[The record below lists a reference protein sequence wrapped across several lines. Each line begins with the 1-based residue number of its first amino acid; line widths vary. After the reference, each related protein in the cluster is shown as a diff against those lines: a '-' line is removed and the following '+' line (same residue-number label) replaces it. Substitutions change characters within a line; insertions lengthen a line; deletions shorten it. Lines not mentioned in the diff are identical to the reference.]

1 MDKEK
6 EIISQA
12 NEITNS
18 MSPLDLVQKRCF
30 YLIVQQVRKDYI
42 ETENPKK
49 EYKDMTIHMTPEN
62 LARAR
67 DAKHIT
73 QAFESLKTLRNANFT
88 IDTDDYMLN
97 VGIINY
103 AKYYKEKKIYEVQVS
118 KEILPYLVDL
128 SRRYFT
134 SYNLTV
140 AISLRHVSTQRFYEL
155 CNQYKHK
162 AGMKFFI
169 EADQLRNMLMLD
181 GKYQKDAHLRKFV
194 FDVAQ
199 KELKELYDKGQCD
212 LCFDYKPD
220 EATKVGKKY
229 TRYWIYIHTRKIIRG
244 QTSPRLFVLP
254 SKKTLEFNNWRER
267 QKAAAREDRSLLHL
281 FFLLCLQE
289 CSRRLRIVCLEI
301 PPQGCIVKFLPCFV
315 LQSFRP
321 ALGLAHRTYLPKHEA
336 KHGHECRCTAYD
348 YSFD

>member
-30 YLIVQQVRKDYI
+30 YLIVQQVRKKYI
-42 ETENPKK
+42 ETDQPTKKYENMIIN
-49 EYKDMTIHMTPEN
+49 MTSDT
-62 LARAR
+62 LAKAR
-67 DAKHIT
+67 DEKHVT
-73 QAFESLKTLRNANFT
+73 QAFESLAKLRDQYFKIVT
-88 IDTDDYMLN
+88 KDFKLV

-103 AKYYKEKKIYEVQVS
+103 AKYIEETKMYEVEVS

-140 AISLRHVSTQRFYEL
+140 AITLRHVSTQRFYEL

-181 GKYQKDAHLRKFV
+181 GKYQKDSQMRKKV

-229 TRYWIYIHTRKIIRG
+229 TRYWIYIHTKETDQYQEQTFKQTQQQALYIYKVCLSVFKRDKKYCQRVYQWLELHPDKTQEMFDKVTRWQKDYKGADLAKIIRFA
-244 QTSPRLFVLP
+244 L
-254 SKKTLEFNNWRER
+254 K
-267 QKAAAREDRSLLHL
+267 ED
-281 FFLLCLQE
+281 FGIQ
-289 CSRRLRIVCLEI
+289 
-301 PPQGCIVKFLPCFV
+301 
-315 LQSFRP
+315 
-321 ALGLAHRTYLPKHEA
+321 
-336 KHGHECRCTAYD
+336 
-348 YSFD
+348 

>member
-30 YLIVQQVRKDYI
+30 YLIVQQVRKKYI
-42 ETENPKK
+42 ETDQPTKKYENMIIN
-49 EYKDMTIHMTPEN
+49 MTSDT
-62 LARAR
+62 LAKAR
-67 DAKHIT
+67 DEKHVT
-73 QAFESLKTLRNANFT
+73 QAFESLAKLRDQYFKIVT
-88 IDTDDYMLN
+88 KDFKLV

-103 AKYYKEKKIYEVQVS
+103 AKYIEETKMYEVEVS

-140 AISLRHVSTQRFYEL
+140 AITLRHVSTQRFYEL

-229 TRYWIYIHTRKIIRG
+229 TRYWIYIHTKETDQYQEQTFKQTQQQALYIYKVCLSVFKRDKKYCQRVYQWLELHPDKTQEMFDKVTRWQKDYKGADLAKIIRFA
-244 QTSPRLFVLP
+244 L
-254 SKKTLEFNNWRER
+254 K
-267 QKAAAREDRSLLHL
+267 ED
-281 FFLLCLQE
+281 FGIQ
-289 CSRRLRIVCLEI
+289 
-301 PPQGCIVKFLPCFV
+301 
-315 LQSFRP
+315 
-321 ALGLAHRTYLPKHEA
+321 
-336 KHGHECRCTAYD
+336 
-348 YSFD
+348 

>member
-30 YLIVQQVRKDYI
+30 YLIVQQVRKKYI
-42 ETENPKK
+42 ETDQPTKKYENMIIN
-49 EYKDMTIHMTPEN
+49 MTSDT
-62 LARAR
+62 LAKAR
-67 DAKHIT
+67 DEKHVT
-73 QAFESLKTLRNANFT
+73 QAFESLAKLRDQYFKIVT
-88 IDTDDYMLN
+88 KDFKLV

-103 AKYYKEKKIYEVQVS
+103 AKYIEETKMYEIEVS

-140 AISLRHVSTQRFYEL
+140 AITLRHVSTQRFYEL

-169 EADQLRNMLMLD
+169 DADQLRNMLMLD
-181 GKYQKDAHLRKFV
+181 GKYKKDSQMREKV

-199 KELKELYDKGQCD
+199 KELKELYDKGQSD

-229 TRYWIYIHTRKIIRG
+229 TRYWIYIHTKETDQYQEQTFKQTQQQALYIYKVCLSVFKRDKKYCNRAYQWLELHPDKIQEMFDKVTRWQKDYKGADLAKIIRFA
-244 QTSPRLFVLP
+244 L
-254 SKKTLEFNNWRER
+254 K
-267 QKAAAREDRSLLHL
+267 ED
-281 FFLLCLQE
+281 FK
-289 CSRRLRIVCLEI
+289 IV
-301 PPQGCIVKFLPCFV
+301 
-315 LQSFRP
+315 
-321 ALGLAHRTYLPKHEA
+321 
-336 KHGHECRCTAYD
+336 
-348 YSFD
+348 

>member
-30 YLIVQQVRKDYI
+30 YLIVQQVRKKYI
-42 ETENPKK
+42 ETDQPTKKYENMIIN
-49 EYKDMTIHMTPEN
+49 MTSDT
-62 LARAR
+62 LAKAR
-67 DAKHIT
+67 DEKHVT
-73 QAFESLKTLRNANFT
+73 QAFESLAKLRDQYFKIVT
-88 IDTDDYMLN
+88 KDFKLV

-103 AKYYKEKKIYEVQVS
+103 AKYIEETKMYEVEVS

-140 AISLRHVSTQRFYEL
+140 AITLRHVSTQRFYEL

-169 EADQLRNMLMLD
+169 DADQLRNMLMLD
-181 GKYQKDAHLRKFV
+181 GKYKKDSQMREKV

-199 KELKELYDKGQCD
+199 KELKELYDKGQSD

-229 TRYWIYIHTRKIIRG
+229 TRYWIYIHTNETDQYQEQTFKQTQQQALYIYKVCLSVFKRDKKYCNRAYQWLELHPDKIQEMFDKVTRWQKDYKGADLAKIIR
-244 QTSPRLFVLP
+244 FAF
-254 SKKTLEFNNWRER
+254 K
-267 QKAAAREDRSLLHL
+267 ED
-281 FFLLCLQE
+281 F
-289 CSRRLRIVCLEI
+289 RI
-301 PPQGCIVKFLPCFV
+301 Q
-315 LQSFRP
+315 
-321 ALGLAHRTYLPKHEA
+321 
-336 KHGHECRCTAYD
+336 
-348 YSFD
+348 

>member
-30 YLIVQQVRKDYI
+30 YLIVQQVRKKYI
-42 ETENPKK
+42 ETDQPTKKYENMIIN
-49 EYKDMTIHMTPEN
+49 MTSDT
-62 LARAR
+62 LAKAR
-67 DAKHIT
+67 DEKHVT
-73 QAFESLKTLRNANFT
+73 QAFESLAKLRDQYFKIVT
-88 IDTDDYMLN
+88 KDFKLV

-103 AKYYKEKKIYEVQVS
+103 AKYIEETKMYEVEVS

-140 AISLRHVSTQRFYEL
+140 AITLRHVSTQRFYEL

-199 KELKELYDKGQCD
+199 KELKELYDKGQSD

-229 TRYWIYIHTRKIIRG
+229 TRYWIYIHTKETDQYQEQTFKQTQQQALYIYKVCLSVFKRDKKYCNRAYQWLELHPDKIQEVFDKVTRLQKDYKGADLSKIIRYA
-244 QTSPRLFVLP
+244 F
-254 SKKTLEFNNWRER
+254 K
-267 QKAAAREDRSLLHL
+267 ED
-281 FFLLCLQE
+281 FK
-289 CSRRLRIVCLEI
+289 IV
-301 PPQGCIVKFLPCFV
+301 
-315 LQSFRP
+315 
-321 ALGLAHRTYLPKHEA
+321 
-336 KHGHECRCTAYD
+336 
-348 YSFD
+348 

>member
-30 YLIVQQVRKDYI
+30 YLIVQQVRKKYI
-42 ETENPKK
+42 ETDQPTKKYENMIIN
-49 EYKDMTIHMTPEN
+49 MTSDT
-62 LARAR
+62 LAKAR
-67 DAKHIT
+67 DEKHVT
-73 QAFESLKTLRNANFT
+73 QAFESLAKLRDQYFKIVT
-88 IDTDDYMLN
+88 KDFKLV

-103 AKYYKEKKIYEVQVS
+103 AKYIEETKMYEVEVS

-140 AISLRHVSTQRFYEL
+140 AITLRHVSTQRFYEL

-169 EADQLRNMLMLD
+169 DADQLRNMLMLD
-181 GKYQKDAHLRKFV
+181 GKYKKDSQMREKV

-199 KELKELYDKGQCD
+199 KELKELYDKGQSD
-212 LCFDYKPD
+212 LCFDYTPD

-229 TRYWIYIHTRKIIRG
+229 TRYWIYIHTNETDQYQEQTFKQTQQQALYIYKVCLSVFKRDKKYCNRAYQWLELHPDKIQEMFDKVTRWQKDYKGADLAKIIRFA
-244 QTSPRLFVLP
+244 L
-254 SKKTLEFNNWRER
+254 K
-267 QKAAAREDRSLLHL
+267 ED
-281 FFLLCLQE
+281 FGIQ
-289 CSRRLRIVCLEI
+289 
-301 PPQGCIVKFLPCFV
+301 
-315 LQSFRP
+315 
-321 ALGLAHRTYLPKHEA
+321 
-336 KHGHECRCTAYD
+336 
-348 YSFD
+348 

>member
-30 YLIVQQVRKDYI
+30 YLIVQQVRKKYI
-42 ETENPKK
+42 ETDQPTKKYENMIIN
-49 EYKDMTIHMTPEN
+49 MTSDT
-62 LARAR
+62 LAKAR
-67 DAKHIT
+67 DEKHVT
-73 QAFESLKTLRNANFT
+73 QAFESLAKLRDQYFKIVT
-88 IDTDDYMLN
+88 KDFKLV

-103 AKYYKEKKIYEVQVS
+103 AKYIEETKMYEVEVS

-140 AISLRHVSTQRFYEL
+140 AITLRHVSTQRFYEL

-169 EADQLRNMLMLD
+169 DADQLRNMLMLD
-181 GKYQKDAHLRKFV
+181 GKYKKDSQMREKV

-199 KELKELYDKGQCD
+199 KELKELYDKGQSD

-229 TRYWIYIHTRKIIRG
+229 TRYWIYIHTKETDQYQEQTFKQTQQQALYIYKVCLSVFKRDKKYCQRVYQWLELHPDKTQEMFDKVTRWQKDYKGADLAKIIRFA
-244 QTSPRLFVLP
+244 L
-254 SKKTLEFNNWRER
+254 K
-267 QKAAAREDRSLLHL
+267 ED
-281 FFLLCLQE
+281 FGIQ
-289 CSRRLRIVCLEI
+289 
-301 PPQGCIVKFLPCFV
+301 
-315 LQSFRP
+315 
-321 ALGLAHRTYLPKHEA
+321 
-336 KHGHECRCTAYD
+336 
-348 YSFD
+348 

>member
-6 EIISQA
+6 AIISQA

-30 YLIVQQVRKDYI
+30 YLIVQQVRKKYI
-42 ETENPKK
+42 ETDQPTKKYENMIIN
-49 EYKDMTIHMTPEN
+49 MTSDT
-62 LARAR
+62 LAKAR
-67 DAKHIT
+67 DEKHVT
-73 QAFESLKTLRNANFT
+73 QAFESLAKLRDQYFKIVT
-88 IDTDDYMLN
+88 KDFKLV

-103 AKYYKEKKIYEVQVS
+103 AKYIEETKMYEVEVS

-140 AISLRHVSTQRFYEL
+140 AITLRHVSTQRFYEL

-199 KELKELYDKGQCD
+199 KELKELYDKGQSD

-229 TRYWIYIHTRKIIRG
+229 TRYWIYIHTKETDQYQEQTFKQTQQQALYIYKVCLSVFKRDKKYCNRAYQWLELHPDKIQEVFDKVTRLQKDYKGADLSKIIRYA
-244 QTSPRLFVLP
+244 F
-254 SKKTLEFNNWRER
+254 K
-267 QKAAAREDRSLLHL
+267 ED
-281 FFLLCLQE
+281 FK
-289 CSRRLRIVCLEI
+289 IV
-301 PPQGCIVKFLPCFV
+301 
-315 LQSFRP
+315 
-321 ALGLAHRTYLPKHEA
+321 
-336 KHGHECRCTAYD
+336 
-348 YSFD
+348 

>member
-30 YLIVQQVRKDYI
+30 YLIVQQVRKKYI
-42 ETENPKK
+42 ETDQPTKKYENMIIN
-49 EYKDMTIHMTPEN
+49 MTSDT
-62 LARAR
+62 LAKAR
-67 DAKHIT
+67 DEKHVT
-73 QAFESLKTLRNANFT
+73 QAFESLAKLRDQYFKIVT
-88 IDTDDYMLN
+88 KDFKLV

-103 AKYYKEKKIYEVQVS
+103 AKYIEETKMYEVEVS

-140 AISLRHVSTQRFYEL
+140 AITLRHVSTQRFYEL

-229 TRYWIYIHTRKIIRG
+229 TRYWIYIHTKETDQYQEQTFKQTQQQALYIYKVCLSVFKRDKKYCQRVYQWLDLHPDKIQEMFDKVTRWQKDYKGADLAKIIRFA
-244 QTSPRLFVLP
+244 L
-254 SKKTLEFNNWRER
+254 K
-267 QKAAAREDRSLLHL
+267 ED
-281 FFLLCLQE
+281 FGIQ
-289 CSRRLRIVCLEI
+289 
-301 PPQGCIVKFLPCFV
+301 
-315 LQSFRP
+315 
-321 ALGLAHRTYLPKHEA
+321 
-336 KHGHECRCTAYD
+336 
-348 YSFD
+348 

>member
-30 YLIVQQVRKDYI
+30 YLIVQQVRKKYI
-42 ETENPKK
+42 ETDQPTKKYENMIIN
-49 EYKDMTIHMTPEN
+49 MTSDT
-62 LARAR
+62 LAKAR
-67 DAKHIT
+67 DEKHVT
-73 QAFESLKTLRNANFT
+73 QAFESLAKLRDQYFKIVT
-88 IDTDDYMLN
+88 KDFKLV

-103 AKYYKEKKIYEVQVS
+103 AKYIEETKMYEVEVS

-140 AISLRHVSTQRFYEL
+140 AITLRHVSTQRFYEL

-169 EADQLRNMLMLD
+169 DADQLRNMLMLD
-181 GKYQKDAHLRKFV
+181 GKYKKDSQMREKV

-199 KELKELYDKGQCD
+199 KELKELYDKGQSD

-229 TRYWIYIHTRKIIRG
+229 TRYWIYIHTNETDQYQEQTFKQTQQQALYIYKVCLSVFKRDKKYCQRVYQWLELHPDKIQEMFDKVTRWQKDYKGADLAKIIR
-244 QTSPRLFVLP
+244 FAF
-254 SKKTLEFNNWRER
+254 K
-267 QKAAAREDRSLLHL
+267 ED
-281 FFLLCLQE
+281 F
-289 CSRRLRIVCLEI
+289 RI
-301 PPQGCIVKFLPCFV
+301 Q
-315 LQSFRP
+315 
-321 ALGLAHRTYLPKHEA
+321 
-336 KHGHECRCTAYD
+336 
-348 YSFD
+348 

>member
-30 YLIVQQVRKDYI
+30 YLIVQQVRKKYI
-42 ETENPKK
+42 ETDQPTKKYENMIIN
-49 EYKDMTIHMTPEN
+49 MTSDT
-62 LARAR
+62 LAKAR
-67 DAKHIT
+67 DEKHVT
-73 QAFESLKTLRNANFT
+73 QAFESLAKLRDQYFKIVT
-88 IDTDDYMLN
+88 KDFKLV

-103 AKYYKEKKIYEVQVS
+103 AKYIEETKMYEVEVS

-140 AISLRHVSTQRFYEL
+140 AITLRHVSTQRFYEL

-169 EADQLRNMLMLD
+169 DADQLRNMLMLD
-181 GKYQKDAHLRKFV
+181 GKYKKDSQMREKV

-199 KELKELYDKGQCD
+199 KELKELYDKGQSD

-229 TRYWIYIHTRKIIRG
+229 TRYWIYIHTNETDQYQEQTFKQTQQQALYIYKVCLSVFNRKIIRG

-267 QKAAAREDRSLLHL
+267 QKAAVREDRSLLHIN
-281 FFLLCLQE
+281 FLAWTA
-289 CSRRLRIVCLEI
+289 RIFLR
-301 PPQGCIVKFLPCFV
+301 
-315 LQSFRP
+315 S
-321 ALGLAHRTYLPKHEA
+321 
-336 KHGHECRCTAYD
+336 
-348 YSFD
+348 

>member
-194 FDVAQ
+194 F
-199 KELKELYDKGQCD
+199 GD

-229 TRYWIYIHTRKIIRG
+229 TRYWIYIHTNETDQYQEQTFKQTQQQALYIYKVCLSVFKRDKKYCQRVYQWLDLHPDKIQEMFDKVTRWQKDYKGADLAKIIRFA
-244 QTSPRLFVLP
+244 L
-254 SKKTLEFNNWRER
+254 K
-267 QKAAAREDRSLLHL
+267 ED
-281 FFLLCLQE
+281 FGIQ
-289 CSRRLRIVCLEI
+289 
-301 PPQGCIVKFLPCFV
+301 
-315 LQSFRP
+315 
-321 ALGLAHRTYLPKHEA
+321 
-336 KHGHECRCTAYD
+336 
-348 YSFD
+348 

>member
-30 YLIVQQVRKDYI
+30 YLIVQQVRKKYI
-42 ETENPKK
+42 ETDQPTKKYENMIIN
-49 EYKDMTIHMTPEN
+49 MTSDT
-62 LARAR
+62 LAKAR
-67 DAKHIT
+67 DEKHVT
-73 QAFESLKTLRNANFT
+73 QAFESLAKLRDQYFKIVT
-88 IDTDDYMLN
+88 KDFKLV

-103 AKYYKEKKIYEVQVS
+103 AKYIEETKMYEIEVS

-140 AISLRHVSTQRFYEL
+140 AITLRHVSTQRFYEL

-169 EADQLRNMLMLD
+169 DADQLRNMLMLD
-181 GKYQKDAHLRKFV
+181 GKYKKDSQMREKV

-199 KELKELYDKGQCD
+199 KELKELYDKGQSD

-229 TRYWIYIHTRKIIRG
+229 TRYWIYIHTKETDQYQEQTFKQTQQQALYIYKVCLSVFKRDKKYCNRAYQWLELHPDKIQEMFDKVTRWQKDYKGADLAKIIR
-244 QTSPRLFVLP
+244 FAF
-254 SKKTLEFNNWRER
+254 K
-267 QKAAAREDRSLLHL
+267 ED
-281 FFLLCLQE
+281 F
-289 CSRRLRIVCLEI
+289 RI
-301 PPQGCIVKFLPCFV
+301 Q
-315 LQSFRP
+315 
-321 ALGLAHRTYLPKHEA
+321 
-336 KHGHECRCTAYD
+336 
-348 YSFD
+348 

>member
-30 YLIVQQVRKDYI
+30 YLIVQQVRKKYI
-42 ETENPKK
+42 ETDQPTKKYENMIINRTS
-49 EYKDMTIHMTPEN
+49 DT
-62 LARAR
+62 LAKAR
-67 DAKHIT
+67 DEKHVT
-73 QAFESLKTLRNANFT
+73 QAFESLAKLRDQYFKIVT
-88 IDTDDYMLN
+88 KDFKLV

-103 AKYYKEKKIYEVQVS
+103 AKYIEETKMYEIEVS

-140 AISLRHVSTQRFYEL
+140 AITLRHVSTQRFYEL

-169 EADQLRNMLMLD
+169 DADQLRNMLMLD
-181 GKYQKDAHLRKFV
+181 GKYKKDSQMREKV

-229 TRYWIYIHTRKIIRG
+229 TRYWIYIHTKETDQYQEQTFKQTQQQALYIYKVCLSVFKRDKKYCNRAYQWLELHPDKIQEMFDKVTRWQKDYKGADLAKIIRFA
-244 QTSPRLFVLP
+244 L
-254 SKKTLEFNNWRER
+254 K
-267 QKAAAREDRSLLHL
+267 ED
-281 FFLLCLQE
+281 FK
-289 CSRRLRIVCLEI
+289 IV
-301 PPQGCIVKFLPCFV
+301 
-315 LQSFRP
+315 
-321 ALGLAHRTYLPKHEA
+321 
-336 KHGHECRCTAYD
+336 
-348 YSFD
+348 

>member
-30 YLIVQQVRKDYI
+30 YLIVQQVRKKYI
-42 ETENPKK
+42 ETDQPTKKYENMIIN
-49 EYKDMTIHMTPEN
+49 MTSDT
-62 LARAR
+62 LAKAR
-67 DAKHIT
+67 DEKHVT
-73 QAFESLKTLRNANFT
+73 QAFESLAKLRDQYFKIVT
-88 IDTDDYMLN
+88 KDFKLV

-103 AKYYKEKKIYEVQVS
+103 AKYIEETKMYEVEVS

-140 AISLRHVSTQRFYEL
+140 AITLRHVSTQRFYEL

-169 EADQLRNMLMLD
+169 DADQLRNMLMLD
-181 GKYQKDAHLRKFV
+181 GKYKKDSQMREKV

-199 KELKELYDKGQCD
+199 KELKELYDKGQSD

-229 TRYWIYIHTRKIIRG
+229 TRYWIYIHTNETDQYQEQTFKQTQQQALYIYKVCLSVFKRDKKYCNRAYQWLELHPDKIQEMFDKVTRWQKDYKGADLAKIIRFA
-244 QTSPRLFVLP
+244 L
-254 SKKTLEFNNWRER
+254 K
-267 QKAAAREDRSLLHL
+267 ED
-281 FFLLCLQE
+281 FGIQ
-289 CSRRLRIVCLEI
+289 
-301 PPQGCIVKFLPCFV
+301 
-315 LQSFRP
+315 
-321 ALGLAHRTYLPKHEA
+321 
-336 KHGHECRCTAYD
+336 
-348 YSFD
+348 

>member
-30 YLIVQQVRKDYI
+30 YLIVQQVRKKYI
-42 ETENPKK
+42 ETDQPTKKYENMIIN
-49 EYKDMTIHMTPEN
+49 MTSDT
-62 LARAR
+62 LAKAR
-67 DAKHIT
+67 DEKHVT
-73 QAFESLKTLRNANFT
+73 QAFESLAKLRDQYFKIVT
-88 IDTDDYMLN
+88 KDFKLV

-103 AKYYKEKKIYEVQVS
+103 AKYIEETKMYEVEVS

-140 AISLRHVSTQRFYEL
+140 AITLRHVSTQRFYEL

-229 TRYWIYIHTRKIIRG
+229 TRYWIYIHTKETDQYQEQTFKQTQQQALYIYKVCLSVFKRDKKYCQRVYQWLELHPDKTQEMFDKVTRWQKDYKGADLAKIIRFA
-244 QTSPRLFVLP
+244 L
-254 SKKTLEFNNWRER
+254 K
-267 QKAAAREDRSLLHL
+267 ED
-281 FFLLCLQE
+281 FQLQ
-289 CSRRLRIVCLEI
+289 
-301 PPQGCIVKFLPCFV
+301 
-315 LQSFRP
+315 
-321 ALGLAHRTYLPKHEA
+321 
-336 KHGHECRCTAYD
+336 
-348 YSFD
+348 

>member
-30 YLIVQQVRKDYI
+30 YLIVQQVRKKYI
-42 ETENPKK
+42 ETDQPTKKYENMIIN
-49 EYKDMTIHMTPEN
+49 MTSDT
-62 LARAR
+62 LAKAR
-67 DAKHIT
+67 DEKHVT
-73 QAFESLKTLRNANFT
+73 QAFESLAKLRDQYFKIVT
-88 IDTDDYMLN
+88 KDFKLV

-103 AKYYKEKKIYEVQVS
+103 AKYIEETKMYEVEVS

-140 AISLRHVSTQRFYEL
+140 AITLRHVSTQRFYEL

-169 EADQLRNMLMLD
+169 DADQLRNMLMLD
-181 GKYQKDAHLRKFV
+181 GKYKKDSQMREKV

-199 KELKELYDKGQCD
+199 KELKELYDKGQSD
-212 LCFDYKPD
+212 LCFDYKP
-220 EATKVGKKY
+220 ATKVGKKY
-229 TRYWIYIHTRKIIRG
+229 TRYWIYIHTKETDQYQEQTFKQTQQQALYIYKVCLSVFKRDKKYCQRVYQWLELHPDKTQEMFDKVTRWQKDYKGADLAKIIR
-244 QTSPRLFVLP
+244 FAF
-254 SKKTLEFNNWRER
+254 K
-267 QKAAAREDRSLLHL
+267 ED
-281 FFLLCLQE
+281 F
-289 CSRRLRIVCLEI
+289 RI
-301 PPQGCIVKFLPCFV
+301 Q
-315 LQSFRP
+315 
-321 ALGLAHRTYLPKHEA
+321 
-336 KHGHECRCTAYD
+336 
-348 YSFD
+348 

>member
-12 NEITNS
+12 NEITSS

-42 ETENPKK
+42 ETDRKVVKYE
-49 EYKDMTIHMTPEN
+49 DMTIHMTPEN
-62 LARAR
+62 LSRAR
-67 DAKHIT
+67 DEKHVT
-73 QAFESLKTLRNANFT
+73 DAFKSLERLRNAYFT
-88 IDTDDYMLN
+88 IENDNFKLV

-103 AKYYKEKKIYEVQVS
+103 AKYDKQKKIYEIQVS

-128 SRRYFT
+128 SKRYFT
-134 SYNLTV
+134 SYNLCV

-162 AGMKFFI
+162 AGMKFFL
-169 EADQLRNMLMLD
+169 EADDLRKMLMLD
-181 GKYQKDAHLRKFV
+181 GKYQKDSMMRKKV

-199 KELKELYDKGQCD
+199 KELKELYDNGQCD

-229 TRYWIYIHTRKIIRG
+229 TRYWIYIHTKETDQYQEQTFKQTQQQALYIYKVCLSVIKNDRPYSQRVYNWLELHPDKIQEVFDKVTRLQKDYKGADLAKIIRYA
-244 QTSPRLFVLP
+244 F
-254 SKKTLEFNNWRER
+254 
-267 QKAAAREDRSLLHL
+267 RED
-281 FFLLCLQE
+281 FK
-289 CSRRLRIVCLEI
+289 IV
-301 PPQGCIVKFLPCFV
+301 
-315 LQSFRP
+315 
-321 ALGLAHRTYLPKHEA
+321 
-336 KHGHECRCTAYD
+336 
-348 YSFD
+348 

>member
-30 YLIVQQVRKDYI
+30 YLIVQQVRKKYI
-42 ETENPKK
+42 ETDQPTKKYENMIIN
-49 EYKDMTIHMTPEN
+49 MTSDT
-62 LARAR
+62 LAKAR
-67 DAKHIT
+67 DEKHVT
-73 QAFESLKTLRNANFT
+73 QAFESLAKLRDQYFKIVT
-88 IDTDDYMLN
+88 KDFKLV

-103 AKYYKEKKIYEVQVS
+103 AKYIEETKMYEIEVS

-169 EADQLRNMLMLD
+169 DADQLRNMLMLD
-181 GKYQKDAHLRKFV
+181 GKYKKDSQMREKV

-199 KELKELYDKGQCD
+199 KELKELYDKGQSD

-229 TRYWIYIHTRKIIRG
+229 TRYWIYIHTKETDQYQEQTFKQTQQQALYIYKVCLSVFKRDKKYCNRAYQWLELHPDKIQEVFDKVTRLQKDYKGADLSKIIRYA
-244 QTSPRLFVLP
+244 F
-254 SKKTLEFNNWRER
+254 K
-267 QKAAAREDRSLLHL
+267 ED
-281 FFLLCLQE
+281 FK
-289 CSRRLRIVCLEI
+289 IV
-301 PPQGCIVKFLPCFV
+301 
-315 LQSFRP
+315 
-321 ALGLAHRTYLPKHEA
+321 
-336 KHGHECRCTAYD
+336 
-348 YSFD
+348 

>member
-229 TRYWIYIHTRKIIRG
+229 TRYWIYIHTKETDQYQEQTFKEAQQQALYIYKVCLSVFKRDKKYCQRVYQWLELHPDKIQDMFDKVTRWQKDYKGADLAKIIRFAFKEDF
-244 QTSPRLFVLP
+244 RL
-254 SKKTLEFNNWRER
+254 
-267 QKAAAREDRSLLHL
+267 Q
-281 FFLLCLQE
+281 
-289 CSRRLRIVCLEI
+289 
-301 PPQGCIVKFLPCFV
+301 
-315 LQSFRP
+315 
-321 ALGLAHRTYLPKHEA
+321 
-336 KHGHECRCTAYD
+336 
-348 YSFD
+348 

>member
-30 YLIVQQVRKDYI
+30 YLIVQQVRKKYI
-42 ETENPKK
+42 ETDQPTKKYENMIIN
-49 EYKDMTIHMTPEN
+49 MTSDT
-62 LARAR
+62 LAKAR
-67 DAKHIT
+67 DEKHVT
-73 QAFESLKTLRNANFT
+73 QAFESLAKLRDQYFKIVT
-88 IDTDDYMLN
+88 KDFKLV

-103 AKYYKEKKIYEVQVS
+103 AKYIEETKMYEVEVS

-140 AISLRHVSTQRFYEL
+140 AITLRHVSTQRFYEL

-169 EADQLRNMLMLD
+169 DADQLRNMLMLD
-181 GKYQKDAHLRKFV
+181 GKYKKDSQMREKVV

-229 TRYWIYIHTRKIIRG
+229 TRYWIYIHTKETDQYQEQTFKQTQQQALYIYKVCLSVFKRDKKYCQRVYQWLELHPDKTQEMFDKVTRWQKDYKGADLAKIIR
-244 QTSPRLFVLP
+244 FAF
-254 SKKTLEFNNWRER
+254 K
-267 QKAAAREDRSLLHL
+267 ED
-281 FFLLCLQE
+281 F
-289 CSRRLRIVCLEI
+289 RI
-301 PPQGCIVKFLPCFV
+301 Q
-315 LQSFRP
+315 
-321 ALGLAHRTYLPKHEA
+321 
-336 KHGHECRCTAYD
+336 
-348 YSFD
+348 

>member
-30 YLIVQQVRKDYI
+30 YLIVQQVRKKYI
-42 ETENPKK
+42 ETDQPTKKYENMIIN
-49 EYKDMTIHMTPEN
+49 MTSDT
-62 LARAR
+62 LAKAR
-67 DAKHIT
+67 DEKHVT
-73 QAFESLKTLRNANFT
+73 QAFESLAKLRDQYFKIVT
-88 IDTDDYMLN
+88 KDFKLV

-103 AKYYKEKKIYEVQVS
+103 AKYIEETKMYEVEVS

-140 AISLRHVSTQRFYEL
+140 AITLRHVSTQRFYEL

-169 EADQLRNMLMLD
+169 DADQLRNMLMLD
-181 GKYQKDAHLRKFV
+181 GK
-194 FDVAQ
+194 
-199 KELKELYDKGQCD
+199 CD

-229 TRYWIYIHTRKIIRG
+229 TRYWIYIHTNETDQYQEQTFKQTQQQALYIYKVCLSVFKRDKKYCNRAYQWLELHPDKIQEMFDKVTQKDYKGADLAKIIRFA
-244 QTSPRLFVLP
+244 L
-254 SKKTLEFNNWRER
+254 K
-267 QKAAAREDRSLLHL
+267 ED
-281 FFLLCLQE
+281 FGIQ
-289 CSRRLRIVCLEI
+289 
-301 PPQGCIVKFLPCFV
+301 
-315 LQSFRP
+315 
-321 ALGLAHRTYLPKHEA
+321 
-336 KHGHECRCTAYD
+336 
-348 YSFD
+348 

>member
-30 YLIVQQVRKDYI
+30 YLIVQQVRKKYI
-42 ETENPKK
+42 ETDQPTKKYENMIIN
-49 EYKDMTIHMTPEN
+49 MTSDT
-62 LARAR
+62 LAKAR
-67 DAKHIT
+67 DEKHVT
-73 QAFESLKTLRNANFT
+73 QAFESLAKLRDQYFKIVT
-88 IDTDDYMLN
+88 KDFKLV

-103 AKYYKEKKIYEVQVS
+103 AKYIEETKMYEVEVS

-140 AISLRHVSTQRFYEL
+140 AITLRHVSTQRFYEL
-155 CNQYKHK
+155 CNQHK

-181 GKYQKDAHLRKFV
+181 GKYQKDSQMRKKV

-229 TRYWIYIHTRKIIRG
+229 TRYWIYIHTKETDQYQEQTFKQTQQQALYIYKVCLSVFKRDKKYCQRVYQWLELHPDKTQEMFDKVTRWQKDYKGADLAKIIR
-244 QTSPRLFVLP
+244 FAF
-254 SKKTLEFNNWRER
+254 K
-267 QKAAAREDRSLLHL
+267 ED
-281 FFLLCLQE
+281 F
-289 CSRRLRIVCLEI
+289 RI
-301 PPQGCIVKFLPCFV
+301 Q
-315 LQSFRP
+315 
-321 ALGLAHRTYLPKHEA
+321 
-336 KHGHECRCTAYD
+336 
-348 YSFD
+348 

>member
-6 EIISQA
+6 EIIAQA

-30 YLIVQQVRKDYI
+30 YLIVQQVRKKYI
-42 ETENPKK
+42 ETDQPTKKYENMIIN
-49 EYKDMTIHMTPEN
+49 MTSDT
-62 LARAR
+62 LAKAR
-67 DAKHIT
+67 DEKHVT
-73 QAFESLKTLRNANFT
+73 QAFESLAKLRDQYFKIVT
-88 IDTDDYMLN
+88 KDFKLV

-103 AKYYKEKKIYEVQVS
+103 AKYIEETKMYEVEVS

-140 AISLRHVSTQRFYEL
+140 AITLRHVSTQRFYEL

-169 EADQLRNMLMLD
+169 DADQLRNMLMLD
-181 GKYQKDAHLRKFV
+181 GKYKKDSQMREKV

-199 KELKELYDKGQCD
+199 KELKELYDKGQSD

-229 TRYWIYIHTRKIIRG
+229 TRYWIYIHTNETDQYQEQTFKQTQQQALYIYKVCLSVFKRDKKYCNRAYQWLELHPDKIQEMFDKVTRWQKDYKGADLAKIIRFA
-244 QTSPRLFVLP
+244 L
-254 SKKTLEFNNWRER
+254 K
-267 QKAAAREDRSLLHL
+267 ED
-281 FFLLCLQE
+281 FGIQ
-289 CSRRLRIVCLEI
+289 
-301 PPQGCIVKFLPCFV
+301 
-315 LQSFRP
+315 
-321 ALGLAHRTYLPKHEA
+321 
-336 KHGHECRCTAYD
+336 
-348 YSFD
+348 

>member
-6 EIISQA
+6 AIISQA

-30 YLIVQQVRKDYI
+30 YLIVQQVRKKYI
-42 ETENPKK
+42 ETDQPTKKYENMIIN
-49 EYKDMTIHMTPEN
+49 MTSDT
-62 LARAR
+62 LAKAR
-67 DAKHIT
+67 DEKHVT
-73 QAFESLKTLRNANFT
+73 QAFESLAKLRDQYFKIVT
-88 IDTDDYMLN
+88 KDFKLV

-103 AKYYKEKKIYEVQVS
+103 AKYIEETKMYEVEVS

-199 KELKELYDKGQCD
+199 KELKELYDKGQSD

-229 TRYWIYIHTRKIIRG
+229 TRYWIYIHTKETDQYQEQTFKQTQQQALYIYKVCLSVFKRDKKYCNRAYQWLELHPDKIQEMFDKVTRWQKDYKGADLAKIIRFA
-244 QTSPRLFVLP
+244 L
-254 SKKTLEFNNWRER
+254 K
-267 QKAAAREDRSLLHL
+267 ED
-281 FFLLCLQE
+281 FK
-289 CSRRLRIVCLEI
+289 IV
-301 PPQGCIVKFLPCFV
+301 
-315 LQSFRP
+315 
-321 ALGLAHRTYLPKHEA
+321 
-336 KHGHECRCTAYD
+336 
-348 YSFD
+348 

>member
-30 YLIVQQVRKDYI
+30 YLIVQQVRKKYI
-42 ETENPKK
+42 ETDQPTKKYENMIIN
-49 EYKDMTIHMTPEN
+49 MTSDT
-62 LARAR
+62 LAKAR
-67 DAKHIT
+67 DEKHVT
-73 QAFESLKTLRNANFT
+73 QAFESLAKLRDQYFKIVT
-88 IDTDDYMLN
+88 KDFKLV

-103 AKYYKEKKIYEVQVS
+103 AKYIEETKMYEVEVS

-140 AISLRHVSTQRFYEL
+140 AITLRHVSTQRFYEL

-181 GKYQKDAHLRKFV
+181 GKYQKDSQMRKKV

-229 TRYWIYIHTRKIIRG
+229 TRYWIYIHTKETDQYQEQTFKQTQQQALYIYKVCLSVFKRDKKYCNRAYQWLELHPDKIQEMFDKVTRWQKDYKGADLAKIIR
-244 QTSPRLFVLP
+244 FAF
-254 SKKTLEFNNWRER
+254 K
-267 QKAAAREDRSLLHL
+267 ED
-281 FFLLCLQE
+281 F
-289 CSRRLRIVCLEI
+289 RI
-301 PPQGCIVKFLPCFV
+301 Q
-315 LQSFRP
+315 
-321 ALGLAHRTYLPKHEA
+321 
-336 KHGHECRCTAYD
+336 
-348 YSFD
+348 

>member
-181 GKYQKDAHLRKFV
+181 GKYQK
-194 FDVAQ
+194 
-199 KELKELYDKGQCD
+199 GD

-229 TRYWIYIHTRKIIRG
+229 TRYWIYIHTNETDQYQE
-244 QTSPRLFVLP
+244 QTFKQTQQQALYIY
-254 SKKTLEFNNWRER
+254 K
-267 QKAAAREDRSLLHL
+267 
-281 FFLLCLQE
+281 
-289 CSRRLRIVCLEI
+289 VCLSVFKRDKKYCQRVYQWLDLHPDKIQEM
-301 PPQGCIVKFLPCFV
+301 
-315 LQSFRP
+315 
-321 ALGLAHRTYLPKHEA
+321 
-336 KHGHECRCTAYD
+336 
-348 YSFD
+348 FDKVTRWPERL

>member
-30 YLIVQQVRKDYI
+30 YLIVQQVRKKYI
-42 ETENPKK
+42 ETDQPTKKYENMIIN
-49 EYKDMTIHMTPEN
+49 MTSDT
-62 LARAR
+62 LAKAR
-67 DAKHIT
+67 DEKHVT
-73 QAFESLKTLRNANFT
+73 QAFESLAKLRDQYFKIVT
-88 IDTDDYMLN
+88 KDFKLV

-103 AKYYKEKKIYEVQVS
+103 AKYIEETKMYEVEVS

-140 AISLRHVSTQRFYEL
+140 AITLRHVSTQRFYEL

-229 TRYWIYIHTRKIIRG
+229 TRYWIYIHTKETDQYQEQTFKQTQQQALYIYKVCLSVFKRDKKYCQRVYQWLELHPDKTQEMFDKVTRWQKDYKGADLAKIIRFA
-244 QTSPRLFVLP
+244 L
-254 SKKTLEFNNWRER
+254 K
-267 QKAAAREDRSLLHL
+267 ED
-281 FFLLCLQE
+281 FK
-289 CSRRLRIVCLEI
+289 IV
-301 PPQGCIVKFLPCFV
+301 
-315 LQSFRP
+315 
-321 ALGLAHRTYLPKHEA
+321 
-336 KHGHECRCTAYD
+336 
-348 YSFD
+348 

>member
-30 YLIVQQVRKDYI
+30 YLIVQQVRKKYI
-42 ETENPKK
+42 ETDQPTKKYENMIIN
-49 EYKDMTIHMTPEN
+49 MTSDT
-62 LARAR
+62 LAKAR
-67 DAKHIT
+67 DEKHVT
-73 QAFESLKTLRNANFT
+73 QAFESLAKLRDQYFKIVT
-88 IDTDDYMLN
+88 KDFKLV

-103 AKYYKEKKIYEVQVS
+103 AKYIEETKMYEIEVS

-140 AISLRHVSTQRFYEL
+140 AITLRHVSTQRFYEL

-169 EADQLRNMLMLD
+169 DADQLRNMLMLD
-181 GKYQKDAHLRKFV
+181 GKYKKDSQMREKV

-199 KELKELYDKGQCD
+199 KELKELYDKGQSD

-229 TRYWIYIHTRKIIRG
+229 TRYWIYIHTKETDQYQEQTFKQTQQQALYIYKVCLSVFKRDKKYCNRAYQWLELHPDKIQEVFDKVTRLQKDYKGADLSKIIRYA
-244 QTSPRLFVLP
+244 F
-254 SKKTLEFNNWRER
+254 K
-267 QKAAAREDRSLLHL
+267 ED
-281 FFLLCLQE
+281 FK
-289 CSRRLRIVCLEI
+289 IV
-301 PPQGCIVKFLPCFV
+301 
-315 LQSFRP
+315 
-321 ALGLAHRTYLPKHEA
+321 
-336 KHGHECRCTAYD
+336 
-348 YSFD
+348 